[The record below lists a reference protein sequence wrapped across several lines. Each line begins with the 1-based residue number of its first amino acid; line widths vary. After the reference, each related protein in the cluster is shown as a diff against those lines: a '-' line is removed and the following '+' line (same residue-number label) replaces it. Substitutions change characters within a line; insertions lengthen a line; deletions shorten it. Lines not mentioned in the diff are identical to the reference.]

1 MVRVL
6 PEITIKPHIREGK
19 PMSKRKSKQTI
30 IPKGSQVDPAMAKA
44 SKRQKALAV
53 VPTQETSLIDVIA
66 RAASDPAVDVAKMEK
81 LLEMHTKIVAKNS
94 EDAFNIAMN
103 RAQAKI
109 RRIAADATNESTR
122 GSKYATYAKL
132 DSVLRPIYTEEGFS
146 LSFDTAPNAPEN
158 VVPVMCYVS
167 HIAGHTRTYHASV
180 PSDGKGAKG
189 GDVMTRTHAFGSGM
203 QYGMRYLLKFIFNIA
218 IGAEDD
224 DGNAA
229 GAGPKLNEEQVAE
242 INDLIKKT
250 DSGSGTYVSSYLGY
264 ISKLAKCTIN
274 FVEEIPASVFK
285 DAKAVLEAK
294 LPKAAS

>member
-1 MVRVL
+1 M
-6 PEITIKPHIREGK
+6 
-19 PMSKRKSKQTI
+19 KRKIKQTV
-30 IPKGSQVDPAMAKA
+30 IPKGSQADPAMAKT

-94 EDAFNIAMN
+94 EDEFNIAMN
-103 RAQAKI
+103 AAQSEI
-109 RRIAADATNESTR
+109 SRIAADAENTNTR
-122 GSKYATYAKL
+122 SRYATYAKL
-132 DSVLRPIYTEEGFS
+132 DRVLRPVYIRHGFS
-146 LSFDTAPNAPEN
+146 LSFDTDPTAP
-158 VVPVMCYVS
+158 VGFVHVKCYVS
-167 HIAGHTRTYHASV
+167 HAAGHTRFYNAVIPWTS
-180 PSDGKGAKG
+180 KGPKG
-189 GDVMTRTHAFGSGM
+189 QDVMTDTHAAGSAM

-242 INDLIKKT
+242 INNLIKKT

-274 FVEEIPASVFK
+274 IVEEIPASIFK
-285 DAKAVLEAK
+285 DAKAVLVSK
-294 LPKAAS
+294 LPKESKNV